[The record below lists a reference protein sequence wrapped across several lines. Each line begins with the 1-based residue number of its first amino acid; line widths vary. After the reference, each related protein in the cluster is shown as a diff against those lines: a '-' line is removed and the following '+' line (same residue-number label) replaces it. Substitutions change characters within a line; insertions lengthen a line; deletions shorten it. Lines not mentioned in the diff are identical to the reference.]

1 MVPGFV
7 PAKSSYLNQSTDMRH
22 FTENPIVVS
31 LLLVLALA
39 SHAIADE
46 TMLRKVA
53 DASAVAQRGDRT
65 TGDGKRIA
73 LVIGNANYRHLNQL
87 ANPRNDA
94 KDMCAALRM
103 LSFEVICV
111 QDVTTRRDLREMVRR
126 FITGLSPNTVSFFYY
141 AGHGVQV
148 NEQNYLLPIEADI
161 TSEADV
167 DYEGVNLAYLLQG
180 LAVARSAPNIVVLD
194 ACRDNPFPNARQT
207 FMTKGLARVDPPV
220 GTILVYAT
228 GPNHS
233 AMDGEGRNGLFTKH
247 LLQYLSKP
255 GVKID
260 EMLQLVAK
268 GVEEEAKKNYK
279 FEQTPYRSSSFSGGI
294 CLAGCGDPE
303 TDSRLEEIRKQRDT
317 LNAKLSSLAEENV
330 RLRSQAQEGSAAI
343 SKLEQRVRQLTEETS
358 KHGEAAGVA
367 QSRLEQ
373 ARNELARARALQEE
387 RERVE
392 RENSTR
398 VSELKQLRAE
408 LQAKEVEIDQYRH
421 RIDLLE
427 QERTKRTEI
436 LRDAAPAKDV
446 NPKRKEV
453 LIPSF

>member
-1 MVPGFV
+1 M
-7 PAKSSYLNQSTDMRH
+7 LH
-22 FTENPIVVS
+22 FSENSIVVS
-31 LLLVLALA
+31 LLLFLTLV
-39 SHAIADE
+39 SPAIADE
-46 TMLRKVA
+46 MMLRKIA
-53 DASAVAQRGDRT
+53 DASTVALRGDQT

-73 LVIGNANYRHLNQL
+73 LVIGNSNYRHLTRL

-94 KDMCAALRM
+94 KDMCSSLRM
-103 LSFEVICV
+103 LSFEVICA
-111 QDVTTRRDLREMVRR
+111 QDVATRRELREMVRR
-126 FITGLSPNTVSFFYY
+126 FMTELSPGTVSFFYY

-148 NEQNYLLPIEADI
+148 NDQNYLLPIEADI

-207 FMTKGLARVDPPV
+207 FMAKGLARVDPPV

-228 GPNHS
+228 GPNHG

-247 LLQYLSKP
+247 LLQHLSKP

-279 FEQTPYRSSSFSGGI
+279 FEQTPYRSSSFSGGL
-294 CLAGCGDPE
+294 CLAGCGDPATE
-303 TDSRLEEIRKQRDT
+303 SRLEEIRKQRDT
-317 LNAKLSSLAEENV
+317 LNAKLSSLADENE
-330 RLRSQAQEGSAAI
+330 RLRSQAQQGATAI
-343 SKLEQRVRQLTEETS
+343 SKLEQRVRQLMEETT
-358 KHGEAAGVA
+358 KHGEEAGVA
-367 QSRLEQ
+367 KGRLEQ
-373 ARNELARARALQEE
+373 ARNELARARALQDE
-387 RERVE
+387 RARVE

-398 VSELKQLRAE
+398 VTELKQLRAD

-427 QERTKRTEI
+427 QEKSRRTET
-436 LRDAAPAKDV
+436 LRDAATPKDARPSQKSV
-446 NPKRKEV
+446 V
-453 LIPSF
+453 VPSF